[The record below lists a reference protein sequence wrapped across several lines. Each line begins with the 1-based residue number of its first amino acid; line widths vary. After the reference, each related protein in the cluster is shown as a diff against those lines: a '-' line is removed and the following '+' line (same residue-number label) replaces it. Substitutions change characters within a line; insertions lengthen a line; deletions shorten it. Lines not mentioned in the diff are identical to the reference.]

1 MNDVLMAA
9 VVFSGIALVFKIIAD
24 SITRNKLINKGM
36 VDEKVKYLFRDYTRI
51 QPLNNIKWGF
61 ILLGIGLALVLKQ
74 ILPFYIADESVF
86 GLMFIFAGVDFLVY
100 YFVADKRLKE
110 KNQNQ

>member
-24 SITRNKLINKGM
+24 GITRNKLINKGM
-36 VDEKVKYLFRDYTRI
+36 VDENIKYLFKDYARI

-61 ILLGIGLALVLKQ
+61 ILLGIGLALILKQ
-74 ILPFYIADESVF
+74 ILPFYVADESVF
-86 GLMFIFAGVDFLVY
+86 GLMFIFAGAGFLTY
-100 YFVADKRLKE
+100 YLVADKRMKD
-110 KNQNQ
+110 KNQN